1 VVRENRAPEPAAA
14 GKGALAGH
22 LRFSPPMTRPVHPT
36 PAPPPAVAKLR
47 ALARTLDS
55 AVQIPGTSVRFGAD
69 ALLGLVPV
77 VGDLAGAA
85 LSGYVVLSA
94 ARLGVSKAVLARML
108 VTLGAAA
115 LVGAVPL
122 VGDLFD
128 VGWRANTR
136 NVALLERALAEPG
149 AVRRQSGLR
158 VAAVGLAVAALAVA
172 GAAAAVWIVR
182 ALVGLA
188 T

>member
-1 VVRENRAPEPAAA
+1 MPR
-14 GKGALAGH
+14 
-22 LRFSPPMTRPVHPT
+22 PT
-36 PAPPPAVAKLR
+36 PRPAPLAPHPAVAQLR

-55 AVQIPGTSVRFGAD
+55 AVPIPGTSIRFGAD

-94 ARLGVSKAVLARML
+94 ARLGVPRAVLARM
-108 VTLGAAA
+108 VTNLGADA
-115 LVGAVPL
+115 LIGAVPL

-136 NVALLERALAEPG
+136 NVDLLERALAAP
-149 AVRRQSGLR
+149 AATRRQSRLH
-158 VAAVGLAVAALAVA
+158 VALVVLAVLLLAAAGVALAVWL
-172 GAAAAVWIVR
+172 GR
-182 ALVGLA
+182 ALLGLVR
-188 T
+188 

>member
-1 VVRENRAPEPAAA
+1 MMPNDA
-14 GKGALAGH
+14 
-22 LRFSPPMTRPVHPT
+22 
-36 PAPPPAVAKLR
+36 APPPAAVARLR

-55 AVQIPGTSVRFGAD
+55 AVPIPGTKIRFGAD

-94 ARLGVSKAVLARML
+94 ARLGVPRAVLARM
-108 VTLGAAA
+108 VANLGADA

-122 VGDLFD
+122 LGDFFD

-136 NVALLERALAEPG
+136 NVALLERALAAP
-149 AVRRQSGLR
+149 AATRRQSRLH
-158 VAAVGLAVAALAVA
+158 VALVVLAVLLLAAAGVALTVWVVRAVA
-172 GAAAAVWIVR
+172 GLVR
-182 ALVGLA
+182 
-188 T
+188 

>member
-1 VVRENRAPEPAAA
+1 MMPNDA
-14 GKGALAGH
+14 
-22 LRFSPPMTRPVHPT
+22 
-36 PAPPPAVAKLR
+36 APPPAAVARLR

-55 AVQIPGTSVRFGAD
+55 AVPIPGTKIRFGAD

-94 ARLGVSKAVLARML
+94 ARLGVPRAVLARM
-108 VTLGAAA
+108 VANLGADA

-122 VGDLFD
+122 LGDFFD

-149 AVRRQSGLR
+149 PVRRQSRLH
-158 VAAVGLAVAALAVA
+158 VALVVLAVLLLAAAGVALTVWLVRAVA
-172 GAAAAVWIVR
+172 GLVR
-182 ALVGLA
+182 
-188 T
+188 